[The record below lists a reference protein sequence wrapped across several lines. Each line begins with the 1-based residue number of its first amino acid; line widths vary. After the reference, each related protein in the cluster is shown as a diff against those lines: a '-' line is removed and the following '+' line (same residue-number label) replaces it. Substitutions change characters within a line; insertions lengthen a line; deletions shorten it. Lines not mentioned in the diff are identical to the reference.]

1 MNKVKL
7 SLPNDMQR
15 VLGWLR
21 LCVELALVLILG
33 VLVARLAW
41 MFISPQASVAALD
54 DRLLPAMIQRGTT
67 TFAADR
73 TVLIEANPFT
83 SATSAAIPDA
93 PETSLN
99 LKLVG
104 VLMSTGEFG
113 GSAQITTPDNRT
125 SRFVTGDE
133 ILPSVA
139 LERILS
145 DRVII
150 TRNGETETLLLA
162 GRSAGL
168 SVIADGSQVTV
179 SVDDVVPVQTQATP
193 SEYTLRDPDVLF
205 GLLTASPKQ
214 DNGRLIG
221 YSLYPR
227 GDVDAFTAAGFVAG
241 DILIEVNGT
250 MVSELDLMELRSE
263 VGASQIAM
271 LTVLRGAAPVTLR
284 LRFDA

>member
-41 MFISPQASVAALD
+41 TFISPQASVAALD

-133 ILPSVA
+133 ILPNVA

-168 SVIADGSQVTV
+168 SVIGDSSQVTV
-179 SVDDVVPVQTQATP
+179 SVDDVVPVQAQATP

-214 DNGRLIG
+214 DDGRLVG

>member
-1 MNKVKL
+1 MNKVKP

-15 VLGWLR
+15 VLRWLR

-41 MFISPQASVAALD
+41 TFISPQASVAALD

-168 SVIADGSQVTV
+168 SVIGDGSQVTV

>member
-33 VLVARLAW
+33 VLVERLAW
-41 MFISPQASVAALD
+41 TFISPQASVAALD

-133 ILPSVA
+133 ILPNVA

-168 SVIADGSQVTV
+168 SVIGDSSQVTV
-179 SVDDVVPVQTQATP
+179 SVDDVVPVQAQATP
-193 SEYTLRDPDVLF
+193 
-205 GLLTASPKQ
+205 
-214 DNGRLIG
+214 
-221 YSLYPR
+221 
-227 GDVDAFTAAGFVAG
+227 
-241 DILIEVNGT
+241 
-250 MVSELDLMELRSE
+250 
-263 VGASQIAM
+263 
-271 LTVLRGAAPVTLR
+271 
-284 LRFDA
+284 

>member
-41 MFISPQASVAALD
+41 TFISPQASVAALD

-133 ILPSVA
+133 ILPNVA

-168 SVIADGSQVTV
+168 SVIGDGSQVTV

-227 GDVDAFTAAGFVAG
+227 GNVDAFTAAGFVAG

>member
-41 MFISPQASVAALD
+41 TFISPQASVAALD

-168 SVIADGSQVTV
+168 SVIGDGSQVTV

-214 DNGRLIG
+214 DDGRLIG

>member
-41 MFISPQASVAALD
+41 TFISPQASVAALD

-133 ILPSVA
+133 ILPNVA

-168 SVIADGSQVTV
+168 SVIGDGSQVTV